1 MRANFFFG
9 QQRAREV
16 DVASSRGG
24 TSTREPSTSA
34 RRPAFDGLTIGLHW
48 ATVLLVLAQ
57 FASAW
62 LHTLAEVRQSDLAPV
77 LLQVHRSIG
86 VTIWVVTVLRLA
98 WRLTGASLPPFP
110 THMTKLHLVTVK
122 LSECGL
128 YVLLLG
134 QPATGL
140 LTTLLGG
147 RPFDL
152 FFWRFPPIMPR
163 DEMLQAALHFSH
175 ELGAWALAA
184 LAVGHAAV
192 ALFHHFVL
200 RDDVLEC
207 MAPVIAKARPKQ
219 ELATDYIVRTQNTFR
234 E

>member
-86 VTIWVVTVLRLA
+86 VTIWVVT
-98 WRLTGASLPPFP
+98 
-110 THMTKLHLVTVK
+110 
-122 LSECGL
+122 
-128 YVLLLG
+128 
-134 QPATGL
+134 
-140 LTTLLGG
+140 
-147 RPFDL
+147 
-152 FFWRFPPIMPR
+152 PIDR
-163 DEMLQAALHFSH
+163 
-175 ELGAWALAA
+175 
-184 LAVGHAAV
+184 
-192 ALFHHFVL
+192 
-200 RDDVLEC
+200 
-207 MAPVIAKARPKQ
+207 
-219 ELATDYIVRTQNTFR
+219 
-234 E
+234 

>member
-1 MRANFFFG
+1 MRTDSFFG
-9 QQRAREV
+9 RQRAREV
-16 DVASSRGG
+16 DVAPSCSG
-24 TSTREPSTSA
+24 TSTRDAPTSA

-48 ATVLLVLAQ
+48 ATVLFVLAQ

-62 LHTLAEVRQSDLAPV
+62 LHTLAEVRQSDFTPV
-77 LLQVHRSIG
+77 LLQIHRSIG
-86 VTIWVVTVLRLA
+86 VTIWVVTALRLA
-98 WRLTGASLPPFP
+98 WRLTRARLPPFP

-122 LSECGL
+122 LSEYGL

-152 FFWRFPPIMPR
+152 FFWRFPAIMPR
-163 DEMLQAALHFSH
+163 DEMLRAAVHFSH

-184 LAVGHAAV
+184 LAVGHTAV
-192 ALFHHFVL
+192 ALFHHFVF

-207 MAPVIAKARPKQ
+207 MAPVIARARPKQ
-219 ELATDYIVRTQNTFR
+219 ELGTDYIVRAQNTFR